1 MKIKEILSFDDLA
14 RLIDAT
20 EKLQKKI
27 NWKTG
32 KDIVHINKRQQMGHL
47 PVSSSMV
54 EYEKI
59 IFGVMK
65 NEQNVLYLYEAGSL
79 LYYAV
84 RGIAHDREWLVI
96 YGGGGLMETAFP
108 PVDMD
113 DYLERRGFVLFGRIG
128 EVLGWKN

>member
-1 MKIKEILSFDDLA
+1 MFILTRD
-14 RLIDAT
+14 
-20 EKLQKKI
+20 
-27 NWKTG
+27 
-32 KDIVHINKRQQMGHL
+32 NKWGIYRYL
-47 PVSSSMV
+47 PH
-54 EYEKI
+54 
-59 IFGVMK
+59 
-65 NEQNVLYLYEAGSL
+65 
-79 LYYAV
+79 YAV